1 MHLMQRHML
10 EWVFWYNCVQGFLIA
25 EKIVMCFTLFS
36 TFSSTFSIGI
46 LQDVNL
52 IQNRD
57 KKNQNEKKK
66 KKLGKNDTLSN
77 RLYAYNE

>member
-1 MHLMQRHML
+1 
-10 EWVFWYNCVQGFLIA
+10 
-25 EKIVMCFTLFS
+25 MCFTLFS
-36 TFSSTFSIGI
+36 TFSLTFSIGI

-66 KKLGKNDTLSN
+66 NTNLKNDTLSN

>member
-1 MHLMQRHML
+1 
-10 EWVFWYNCVQGFLIA
+10 
-25 EKIVMCFTLFS
+25 MCLTLFS
-36 TFSSTFSIGI
+36 TFSLTFSIGI

-57 KKNQNEKKK
+57 KKNQNEKNKNK
-66 KKLGKNDTLSN
+66 KNDTLSN